1 MQHAIPSCCQREAQR
16 LYRPWLQA
24 VDAAGNNTEPQS
36 RDDRNLHAIAQL
48 ASLRLGTQR
57 AIIFLIDDKSQHILA
72 EVTQTLPSSYES
84 SAEHELV
91 LGVSSLLRSG
101 QHIQAHTTRHP
112 GLNDPSKPSHFFST
126 DCRSDNRFKDLGVVE
141 QEDGVQFAAGVPLLR
156 NNCTIGAL
164 VVLDGSPRDGVE
176 DTDFLELKE
185 YAQCVVRHLE
195 LVRSSTGP
203 RRETAVLREIARCFA
218 DQYQDPLGGEKTE
231 ESADAECDTEEEDPS
246 NAELDHENFADL
258 EEHSNSIEA
267 SLQATFDGAA
277 KVLRDCSL
285 ADGTVIF
292 GPPAVASLMVID
304 EKTSPPEPDHNDS
317 DDLPSI
323 VLASCSRDEVAF
335 TAHKYQRAP
344 SVGTLNRLASV
355 YPRGMV
361 FDVAGDTV
369 STLQSTDRDR
379 RFSAIATAPGYVVG
393 DLHGIEEVLTMLRAD
408 IVSRLTE
415 AQTLLIFLPVYD
427 QENKSLLAS
436 CFAWY
441 GSDVEKGI
449 GHRDVSDYHV
459 LGNFLSHSVAQLML
473 QNKSSE
479 QKKFMSNFSHELRT
493 PINGILG
500 SAQFLQDTVS
510 DDYQNELLQSIVVS
524 SNTLLDTVSLSHFH
538 PVSQSS
544 HKQCQALVHVPSE
557 ANVADTAIKR
567 AS

>member
-1 MQHAIPSCCQREAQR
+1 MQDAIPSCCQREAQR

-36 RDDRNLHAIAQL
+36 CDDRNLHAIAEL

-57 AIIFLIDDKSQHILA
+57 AIIFLVDDKSQHILA
-72 EVTQTLPSSYES
+72 EATQTLPSSYEP
-84 SAEHELV
+84 SAEHELI
-91 LGVSSLLRSG
+91 LGITSLLLSNHHVPG
-101 QHIQAHTTRHP
+101 HTTPHP
-112 GLNDPSKPSHFFST
+112 ASNDPSKPGHFFST

-141 QEDGVQFAAGVPLLR
+141 HENGVRFAAGVPLLR

-176 DTDFLELKE
+176 DKDFLELKE

-203 RRETAVLREIARCFA
+203 RRETAVLREIARCFT
-218 DQYQDPLGGEKTE
+218 DQYQDPPGEEKTE
-231 ESADAECDTEEEDPS
+231 ESADGECDTEEEDPS
-246 NAELDHENFADL
+246 IPELDHENFADL
-258 EEHSNSIEA
+258 GEHSNSIES
-267 SLQATFDGAA
+267 SLRATFDGAA
-277 KVLRDCSL
+277 KVFQDCSL
-285 ADGTVIF
+285 AEGTVIF

-323 VLASCSRDEVAF
+323 VLASCSRDGVAF
-335 TAHKYQRAP
+335 TAHKDQQAP
-344 SVGTLNRLASV
+344 SVGILRRLASV

-361 FDVAGDTV
+361 FDVAGDSV
-369 STLQSTDRDR
+369 STLQPTDRDR
-379 RFSAIATAPGYVVG
+379 RFSATATAPEYVVS
-393 DLHGIEEVLTMLRAD
+393 DPHGIEGVLTMLRAD
-408 IVSRLTE
+408 VVSKLTE
-415 AQTLLIFLPVYD
+415 TQTLLIFLPVYD
-427 QENKSLLAS
+427 HDNKSLLAS
-436 CFAWY
+436 CFAWHD
-441 GSDVEKGI
+441 SSVDKVVDDP
-449 GHRDVSDYHV
+449 DVSDYHV

-473 QNKSSE
+473 QNKDSE

-524 SNTLLDTVSLSHFH
+524 SNTLLDTVSLFSF
-538 PVSQSS
+538 SS
-544 HKQCQALVHVPSE
+544 
-557 ANVADTAIKR
+557 
-567 AS
+567 

>member
-1 MQHAIPSCCQREAQR
+1 MQDAIPSCCQREAQR

-36 RDDRNLHAIAQL
+36 CDDRNLHAIAEL

-57 AIIFLIDDKSQHILA
+57 AIIFLVDDKSQHILA
-72 EVTQTLPSSYES
+72 EATQTLPSSYEP
-84 SAEHELV
+84 SAEHELI
-91 LGVSSLLRSG
+91 LGITSLLLSNHHVPG
-101 QHIQAHTTRHP
+101 HTTPHP
-112 GLNDPSKPSHFFST
+112 ASNDPSKPGHFFST

-141 QEDGVQFAAGVPLLR
+141 HENGVRFAAGVPLLR

-176 DTDFLELKE
+176 DKDFLELKE

-218 DQYQDPLGGEKTE
+218 DQYQDPPGEEKTE

-246 NAELDHENFADL
+246 IPELDHENFADL
-258 EEHSNSIEA
+258 GEHSNSIEA

-277 KVLRDCSL
+277 KALRDCSL

-323 VLASCSRDEVAF
+323 VLASCSRDGGAF
-335 TAHKYQRAP
+335 AAHKVQQTP
-344 SVGTLNRLASV
+344 SVRTLHRLAST
-355 YPRGMV
+355 YPRGIA
-361 FDVAGDTV
+361 FNVADDNVSILPLTNGDRGP
-369 STLQSTDRDR
+369 LC
-379 RFSAIATAPGYVVG
+379 TAPATEYVVG
-393 DLHGIEEVLTMLRAD
+393 DAYDIEEVLNMLRAELL
-408 IVSRLTE
+408 SYLTE
-415 AQTLLIFLPVYD
+415 AKTLTFLPLYD
-427 QENKSLLAS
+427 HENKSLLAS
-436 CFAWY
+436 CFAWHD
-441 GSDVEKGI
+441 SSVDKVVDDP
-449 GHRDVSDYHV
+449 DVSDYHV

-473 QNKSSE
+473 QNKDSE

-544 HKQCQALVHVPSE
+544 HEQCQALVHVPSE
-557 ANVADTAIKR
+557 ANVADIATKR

>member
-1 MQHAIPSCCQREAQR
+1 MQDAIPSCCQREAQR

-36 RDDRNLHAIAQL
+36 CDDRNLHAIAQL
-48 ASLRLGTQR
+48 AFLRLGTQR

-72 EVTQTLPSSYES
+72 EATQTLPSSYEP
-84 SAEHELV
+84 SAEHELI
-91 LGVSSLLRSG
+91 LGITSLLLSN
-101 QHIQAHTTRHP
+101 HHVPAHTTLHP
-112 GLNDPSKPSHFFST
+112 GSNNPSKPGHFFST

-141 QEDGVQFAAGVPLLR
+141 NEDGVRFAAGVPLLR

-176 DTDFLELKE
+176 DKDFLELKK

-218 DQYQDPLGGEKTE
+218 DQYQDPPGEEKTE

-246 NAELDHENFADL
+246 NAELDHNNFADL

-267 SLQATFDGAA
+267 SLQATFNGAA
-277 KVLRDCSL
+277 KVFQDCSL

-323 VLASCSRDEVAF
+323 VLASCSRDGVAF
-335 TAHKYQRAP
+335 AAHKVQQTP
-344 SVGTLNRLASV
+344 SVRTLHRLAST
-355 YPRGMV
+355 YPRGMA
-361 FDVAGDTV
+361 FNVADDNV
-369 STLQSTDRDR
+369 SILPLTNGTAL
-379 RFSAIATAPGYVVG
+379 ATEYVVG
-393 DLHGIEEVLTMLRAD
+393 DAYDTEEVLNMLRAELL
-408 IVSRLTE
+408 SYLTE
-415 AQTLLIFLPVYD
+415 AKTLTFLPLYD
-427 QENKSLLAS
+427 HENKSLLAS
-436 CFAWY
+436 CFAWHD
-441 GSDVEKGI
+441 SSVEKVVDDP
-449 GHRDVSDYHV
+449 DVSDYHV

-473 QNKSSE
+473 QNKDSE

-544 HKQCQALVHVPSE
+544 HEQCQALVHVPSE
-557 ANVADTAIKR
+557 ANVADIATKR